1 MSYPY
6 EKDNFDKT
14 CDNCG
19 AVFNVSV
26 PGQEGCHESEEY
38 YCPECHTE
46 YKVRA
51 SNSPTVRLITPR
63 TDGK

>member
-6 EKDNFDKT
+6 EKDSFDQT
-14 CDNCG
+14 CSCG

-26 PGQEGCHESEEY
+26 PGQEGCEEPEEY
-38 YCPECHTE
+38 YCPECRRE
-46 YKVRA
+46 YKTRA
-51 SNSPTVRLITPR
+51 SNTPTVRLISPR